1 MKHTVNVCGTSG
13 IVSGK
18 DGLEID
24 DAVVI
29 RLLDST
35 EEGRVQ
41 VVGSTVTVA
50 TGLDARI
57 DTLLVTVK
65 SVVRASRIGW
75 SCRTVELQCQRS
87 I

>member
-1 MKHTVNVCGTSG
+1 VNVCGTSG
-13 IVSGK
+13 IVSRK

-29 RLLDST
+29 RLLDPTKKS
-35 EEGRVQ
+35 RVQ
-41 VVGSTVTVA
+41 VARSAVTVA
-50 TGLDARI
+50 AGLDARI

-65 SVVRASRIGW
+65 SVVRVSRIGW